1 MKIRLLVIA
10 LSVLLN
16 GFPANADGKIKM
28 VFRFDDYLLIP
39 STLSDSLLNIFQKN
53 KIPLCIGILPFDT
66 SGSFIYKLNQ
76 YQVNDLRSR
85 IHRKEIEVGLHG
97 FNHLNV
103 LSHRFLTR
111 TTYSEFATVDYN
123 KQYEKLAK
131 GKMVLDTL
139 LQINTSV
146 FIPTFNTY
154 DNNTLKVLEELKFE
168 IISGGLHGPSK
179 SEILKYIPPTY
190 ENFSELPDIIE
201 NFGNEDVTIIIYFHS
216 YAFKESRYA
225 FLKDPSGLV
234 TFSQLDTLLNW
245 IKKQNV
251 SFYTFSDLA
260 VTENFDRDQF
270 RANSYKYNL
279 LLNTLN
285 FVKLYRYGVYSG
297 LEYHR
302 QKTGLMLANIILHL
316 VCFLLTYFFAN
327 FFIGITRASLKTVLI
342 FLGIC
347 ALPVLIYLY
356 YIRYDF
362 SLEVIIILLFVIT
375 CAIILSLFRKYKPS
389 KRLTKT
395 E

>member
-1 MKIRLLVIA
+1 MKIRLLFIA
-10 LSVLLN
+10 LLVLLN

-28 VFRFDDYLLIP
+28 VFRFDDYLLIH
-39 STLSDSLLNIFQKN
+39 STLFDSLLNTFQKN

-76 YQVNDLRSR
+76 DQVNDLRSR
-85 IHRKEIEVGLHG
+85 IHRKEIEVALHG
-97 FNHLNV
+97 FNHLNE

-111 TTYSEFATVDYN
+111 TTFSEFASIDYK

-139 LQINTSV
+139 LHINTNV

-154 DNNTLKVLEELKFE
+154 DNNTLKALEELKFE
-168 IISGGLHGPSK
+168 IISGGLHGLSNSK
-179 SEILKYIPPTY
+179 IIKYIPPTY

-201 NFGNEDVTIIIYFHS
+201 KFGNENVTVIIYFHS
-216 YAFKESRYA
+216 YAFEESRYA
-225 FLKDPSGLV
+225 YFKDPSRLV

-245 IKKQNV
+245 IKQQNV

-260 VTENFDRDQF
+260 VTENFDRDLF

-279 LLNTLN
+279 LLNALN

-302 QKTGLMLANIILHL
+302 QKTGLILANIILHF

-347 ALPVLIYLY
+347 AIPVLIYLY

-362 SLEVIIILLFVIT
+362 SLEVILILLFVIT
-375 CAIILSLFRKYKPS
+375 CAIILSLFKKYKHTQ
-389 KRLTKT
+389 RLIKT